1 MTRRILTGNDAVGLG
16 ALRASVRVV
25 TGYPGTPS
33 TEALASLLA
42 QDLPGRHV
50 EWSTNEKV
58 AFEIAAGAA
67 WAGRRALCTM
77 KMSGLNVAYDAV
89 VSIAY
94 SGTNAG
100 LVVYVADDPG
110 VSAGMPEQDTRG
122 FALMTD
128 VPMLEPSSVEEAYR
142 LTQTAFELSE
152 AIGGL
157 VFVRL
162 TTAIALTHAVVDVA
176 PGEAPGGAT
185 AGGVSPGEAPG
196 RRAGLAESGDPILER
211 NIAKYTKAG
220 AAICLAQHEQLLVR
234 LARAEEWLHERGL
247 HRLMLGKKGG
257 VGIVVVGP
265 PAAYIEEA
273 LAAAGLGDAEVSVLH
288 AASTLP
294 FPAAEVREL
303 LAHCG
308 SVLVVEELEPH
319 FERAL
324 VLEAHRAGFP
334 GRIVGKLDGTPS
346 RSGEYTHEEVM
357 RGLAAA
363 TAPGR
368 LPGASG
374 LGEPSATILPSTAL
388 PAPRPI
394 TVCAGCPHRGTY
406 MAIEAAIRKA
416 RLRKDEVM
424 VTGDIGCTILGMN
437 PPFDLLW
444 NEVSMGSSV
453 SLAQGYVHAGI
464 KTPVI
469 ATIGDSTFFHG
480 GIPGVLNAVQHRVP
494 LIVVVMDNGWT
505 GMTGMQVN
513 PGTAEAEQKGG
524 RRIDLAELIPA
535 LGVDRFAVSDPFD
548 LAATTQILTEF
559 LKEPS
564 GVRVLLA
571 RRECAIQAG
580 RRGVREAA
588 VRVDHAKCVLCKRC
602 IQVTGCPALGCSAM
616 GVAEQLGANRKG
628 KGDSPGSV
636 ARDALGCPAGGGAEQ
651 LGSKRESASTGAT
664 VDASRTGTESGQEN
678 PPGGGSSQAV
688 SIAIDAALCNGCGL
702 CAAVCPT
709 SALARPTIGGGD
721 DTR

>member
-1 MTRRILTGNDAVGLG
+1 MARRVLTGNEAVALG
-16 ALRASVRVV
+16 ALQAGVRVV

-42 QDLPGRHV
+42 QDLPGRHI

-67 WAGRRALCTM
+67 WAGRRALATM

-157 VFVRL
+157 VFLRL
-162 TTAIALTHAVVDVA
+162 TTAVALTHAIVDVEEPA
-176 PGEAPGGAT
+176 PVEAPDDIAEVGLSGGA
-185 AGGVSPGEAPG
+185 AGGGIRNRVGP
-196 RRAGLAESGDPILER
+196 SGVILEK

-220 AAICLAQHEQLLVR
+220 AAICLGQHRELLVR

-247 HRLMLGKKGG
+247 HRLTLGKKGG
-257 VGIVVVGP
+257 LGIAVVGT
-265 PAAYIEEA
+265 PAAYLDES
-273 LAAAGLGDAEVSVLH
+273 LVAAGLKPSDVSILH
-288 AASTLP
+288 AACTVPLP
-294 FPAAEVREL
+294 ASEVHDL
-303 LAHCG
+303 LAHCE
-308 SVLVVEELEPH
+308 SILVLEELEPH

-324 VLEAHRAGFP
+324 TLEARRVGFA
-334 GRIVGKLDGTPS
+334 GRIVGKLDGTLS
-346 RSGEYTHEEVM
+346 RSGEYGVEEVA
-357 RGLAAA
+357 RGLLACGSSHVEGQTVACGSWPVGSA
-363 TAPGR
+363 TQSPHATSHTPR
-368 LPGASG
+368 ASASPQATSY
-374 LGEPSATILPSTAL
+374 EPSA
-388 PAPRPI
+388 APRPI

-406 MAIEAAIRKA
+406 MAIEAAIKKA
-416 RLRKDEVM
+416 GYKKDTVM

-494 LIVVVMDNGWT
+494 LVVVVMDNGWT

-513 PGTAEAEQKGG
+513 PGTAETEQKGG

-535 LGVDRFAVSDPFD
+535 LGVDRFAVSDPYD
-548 LAATTQILTEF
+548 LEATTAILTEF
-559 LKEPS
+559 LKEPG

-571 RRECAIQAG
+571 RRECAIQA
-580 RRGVREAA
+580 RRGGKGGRA
-588 VRVDHAKCVLCKRC
+588 VQLDLAKCVLCKRC
-602 IQVTGCPALGCSAM
+602 IQTTGCPGLLLSD
-616 GVAEQLGANRKG
+616 G
-628 KGDSPGSV
+628 K
-636 ARDALGCPAGGGAEQ
+636 L
-651 LGSKRESASTGAT
+651 
-664 VDASRTGTESGQEN
+664 
-678 PPGGGSSQAV
+678 
-688 SIAIDAALCNGCGL
+688 AIDAALCNGCGL

-709 SALARPTIGGGD
+709 KALVCGGAS
-721 DTR
+721 

>member
-1 MTRRILTGNDAVGLG
+1 MKRILTGNDAVALG
-16 ALRASVRVV
+16 ALRAGVRVV

-67 WAGRRALCTM
+67 WAGRRALVTM

-89 VSIAY
+89 ISIAY

-100 LVVYVADDPG
+100 FVVYVADDPG

-128 VPMLEPSSVEEAYR
+128 APMLEPSSVEETYR

-157 VFVRL
+157 VFLRL
-162 TTAIALTHAVVDVA
+162 TTAVALTHSIV
-176 PGEAPGGAT
+176 EIEET
-185 AGGVSPGEAPG
+185 AELSP
-196 RRAGLAESGDPILER
+196 SGDVILER
-211 NIAKYTKAG
+211 NIARYTKAG
-220 AAICLAQHEQLLVR
+220 AAICLSQHQAL
-234 LARAEEWLHERGL
+234 LARLEAARGFLHERGL
-247 HRLMLGKKGG
+247 HRLDLGKKGG
-257 VGIVVVGP
+257 LGVAVVGA
-265 PAAYIEEA
+265 PAAYLDEA
-273 LAAAGLGDAEVSVLH
+273 LSAAGLTQDEVSIMR
-288 AASTLP
+288 AASTVP
-294 FPAAEVREL
+294 FPTDEVETL
-303 LAHCG
+303 LRHC
-308 SVLVVEELEPH
+308 SEVLVLEELEPH
-319 FERAL
+319 FERQLL
-324 VLEAHRAGFP
+324 VEARRVGFT
-334 GRIVGKLDGTPS
+334 GRIIGKLDGTLS
-346 RSGEYTHEEVM
+346 RSGEY
-357 RGLAAA
+357 GLDEIAGGLSA
-363 TAPGR
+363 TA
-368 LPGASG
+368 GASPRG
-374 LGEPSATILPSTAL
+374 SHLTGEPSATVLSCAHMAAPRPITVCAGAGRRCEDDLTGEPSAVDMPTTVLPSTDLAV
-388 PAPRPI
+388 PRPI

-406 MAIEAAIRKA
+406 MAIEAAIKKA
-416 RLRKDEVM
+416 GYKKDEVM

-494 LIVVVMDNGWT
+494 LVIVVMDNGWT

-524 RRIDLAELIPA
+524 RRIDLAQLIPA
-535 LGVDRFAVSDPFD
+535 LGVDRFAIADPYD
-548 LAATTQILTEF
+548 LAGTTAILTEF
-559 LKEPS
+559 LKEPA

-571 RRECAIQAG
+571 RRECAIQAR
-580 RRGVREAA
+580 RRGASGGA
-588 VRVDHAKCVLCKRC
+588 IHLDASKCVLCKLC
-602 IQVTGCPALGCSAM
+602 IKVTGCPALSLPSA
-616 GVAEQLGANRKG
+616 G
-628 KGDSPGSV
+628 
-636 ARDALGCPAGGGAEQ
+636 Q
-651 LGSKRESASTGAT
+651 LGSNRPGGSTPPAAT
-664 VDASRTGTESGQEN
+664 ARITRDKNGQEKPTAGGFSQAAAIVVDA
-678 PPGGGSSQAV
+678 
-688 SIAIDAALCNGCGL
+688 AACNGCGL

-709 SALARPTIGGGD
+709 QALGRSQDDSQGLGEKPRSAGFSRDRKGAA
-721 DTR
+721 